1 MLSSLVGGLLLLMA
15 TGIPIAICM
24 LIVGIAYMFYQDIP
38 IMVAAQYM
46 TEGAMLNVLIA
57 IPLYLL
63 TGVLMNE
70 VGMSHRIV
78 RLCNAMVGHV
88 RGGLAI
94 VNVMACMIFAGLT
107 GEAVAETA
115 GLGSVMIPAMEKE
128 GYDKPFASA
137 LTVTAA
143 VIGPIIPP
151 SVPMIICSALA
162 SLSVGRMFLGGL
174 IPGILFGVFLMLLS
188 YLFAIRRNYP
198 VKAKAARGEFW
209 TSFKDASWGLLT
221 IIIIL
226 GGIFTGVF
234 TPVEA
239 AGIAAVYSFLVGV
252 FVYHS
257 LDLKKLPQMC
267 LNVAV
272 STGVIMF
279 IIAMAGLY
287 NFVLTREQ
295 IPQELIRIVMGISQD
310 PTVLLIMICIGLFIL
325 GCFLSTTPGLLLV
338 VPVLTPLVQTAMFH
352 PIHFWV
358 VIVLALLLGTL
369 TPPVGINLYLVTS
382 ISGVGTGRLLKE
394 LPPFYLV
401 LITVICVAIFVP
413 WIVTAPGDWVYGALT
428 AK

>member
-1 MLSSLVGGLLLLMA
+1 MLSLLVGGLLSLMA
-15 TGIPIAICM
+15 TGIPIAVCM
-24 LIVGIAYMFYQDIP
+24 LIVGIVYMFYQDIP
-38 IMVAAQYM
+38 LMVAAQYM

-78 RLCNAMVGHV
+78 RFCNAVVGHI

-94 VNVMACMIFAGLT
+94 VNVMACMIFAGMT

-115 GLGSVMIPAMEKE
+115 AFGSVMVPAMEKD
-128 GYDKPFASA
+128 GYDKPFAAA

-162 SLSVGRMFLGGL
+162 SLSVGRMFLGGMV
-174 IPGILFGVFLMLLS
+174 PGILFGAFLMILS
-188 YLFAIRRNYP
+188 YVFAIRRNYP
-198 VKAKAARGEFW
+198 VKERAAKGEFW
-209 TSFKDASWGLLT
+209 ASLKDASWGLLT
-221 IIIIL
+221 ILIIL

-239 AGIAAVYSFLVGV
+239 AGAAAVYSFLVGL
-252 FVYHS
+252 FIYRS

-267 LNVAV
+267 LSVAV

-295 IPQELIRIVMGISQD
+295 IPHEVIRLVMGVSQD

-325 GCFLSTTPGLLLV
+325 GCFLSTTPALLLV
-338 VPVLTPLVQTAMFH
+338 VPVLSPLVQTAAFH

-369 TPPVGINLYLVTS
+369 TPPVGINLYLITN
-382 ISGVGTGRLLKE
+382 ISGVGTGRLIKE

-401 LITVICVAIFVP
+401 LVTVIFIAIFVP

-428 AK
+428 MK

>member
-1 MLSSLVGGLLLLMA
+1 MLSLLIGGLLSLMA
-15 TGIPIAICM
+15 TGIPIAVCM
-24 LIVGIAYMFYQDIP
+24 LMIGIIYMIQQEIP
-38 IMVAAQYM
+38 LMVAAQYM

-78 RLCNAMVGHV
+78 RLCNAVVGHI

-94 VNVMACMIFAGLT
+94 VNVMACMIFAGMT

-115 GLGSVMIPAMEKE
+115 GLGSVMVPAMEKD

-162 SLSVGRMFLGGL
+162 SLSVGRMFLGGM
-174 IPGILFGVFLMLLS
+174 IPGILFGLLLMGLS
-188 YLFAIRRNYP
+188 YVYAVRRNYP
-198 VKAKAARGEFW
+198 IKAKAAKGEFW
-209 TSFKDASWGLLT
+209 VSLKDACFGLLT
-221 IIIIL
+221 IFIIL

-239 AGIAAVYSFLVGV
+239 AGIAAVYSFLVGL
-252 FVYHS
+252 FIYRS
-257 LDLKKLPQMC
+257 LDLKKLPKMC
-267 LNVAV
+267 LDVAV

-295 IPQELIRIVMGISQD
+295 IPQEVIRLVMGVSQD
-310 PTVLLIMICIGLFIL
+310 QTVLLIMICIGLFIL
-325 GCFLSTTPGLLLV
+325 GCFLSTTPALLLV
-338 VPVLTPLVQTAMFH
+338 VPVLSPLVQQATFH

-369 TPPVGINLYLVTS
+369 TPPVGINLYLITS
-382 ISGVGTGRLLKE
+382 ISGVGTGRLIRE
-394 LPPFYLV
+394 LPPFYMV
-401 LITVICVAIFVP
+401 LISVIIIAIFCP
-413 WIVTAPGDWVYGALT
+413 WIVTAPGDWVYGT
-428 AK
+428 RV

>member
-1 MLSSLVGGLLLLMA
+1 MLSLLVGGLLSLMA

-24 LIVGIAYMFYQDIP
+24 LIIGIIYMVQQEIP

-78 RLCNAMVGHV
+78 RLCNAVVGHI

-94 VNVMACMIFAGLT
+94 VNVMACMIFAGMT

-115 GLGSVMIPAMEKE
+115 GLGSVMVPAMEKD

-162 SLSVGRMFLGGL
+162 SLSVGRMFLGGM
-174 IPGILFGVFLMLLS
+174 IPGILFGVLLMGLS
-188 YLFAIRRNYP
+188 YVYAIRRKYP
-198 VKAKAARGEFW
+198 IKSKAPKGEFW
-209 TSFKDASWGLLT
+209 MSLKDACFGLLT
-221 IIIIL
+221 IFIIL
-226 GGIFTGVF
+226 GGIFTGIF

-239 AGIAAVYSFLVGV
+239 AGIAAVYSFLVGL
-252 FVYHS
+252 FIYRS
-257 LDLKKLPQMC
+257 LDLKKLPEMC

-295 IPQELIRIVMGISQD
+295 IPQEVIRLVMGISQNQ
-310 PTVLLIMICIGLFIL
+310 TIL
-325 GCFLSTTPGLLLV
+325 S
-338 VPVLTPLVQTAMFH
+338 
-352 PIHFWV
+352 
-358 VIVLALLLGTL
+358 
-369 TPPVGINLYLVTS
+369 INDLH
-382 ISGVGTGRLLKE
+382 GA
-394 LPPFYLV
+394 FYLRM
-401 LITVICVAIFVP
+401 LSEHDTRLAAGGSR
-413 WIVTAPGDWVYGALT
+413 IVTIGAAGGISPYPFLGGHCPGAALGDLDP
-428 AK
+428 AGWN

>member
-1 MLSSLVGGLLLLMA
+1 MVTLLVGGLLSLMA

-24 LIVGIAYMFYQDIP
+24 LIIGIAYMIHEDIP
-38 IMVAAQYM
+38 MMVAAQYM

-70 VGMSHRIV
+70 VGMSHRVV
-78 RLCNAMVGHV
+78 RLCNAVVGHV
-88 RGGLAI
+88 RGGLAV
-94 VNVMACMIFAGLT
+94 VNVMACMIFAGMT

-115 GLGSVMIPAMEKE
+115 GLGSVMIPAMEKD

-162 SLSVGRMFLGGL
+162 SLSVGRMFLGGM
-174 IPGILFGVFLMLLS
+174 IPGILFGLFLMGLS
-188 YLFAIRRNYP
+188 YFFAIKRNYP
-198 VKAKAARGEFW
+198 IKAKTAKGEFW
-209 TSFKDASWGLLT
+209 PALRDASFGLLT
-221 IIIIL
+221 IFIIL

-239 AGIAAVYSFLVGV
+239 AGIAAVYSFLVGL
-252 FVYHS
+252 FIYKS
-257 LDLKKLPQMC
+257 LDLKKVPQMC
-267 LNVAV
+267 LSVAV

-287 NFVLTREQ
+287 TFVLTRAQ
-295 IPQELIRIVMGISQD
+295 IPQEVIKLVMGVSHNQ
-310 PTVLLIMICIGLFIL
+310 TVLLLMVCIGLFIL
-325 GCFLSTTPGLLLV
+325 GCFLSTTPALLLV
-338 VPVLTPLVQTAMFH
+338 VPVLTPLVQQAGFH

-382 ISGVGTGRLLKE
+382 ISGVGTGRLIKE

-401 LITVICVAIFVP
+401 LISVIFVAIFVP
-413 WIVTAPGDWVYGALT
+413 WIVTAPGDWIYGT
-428 AK
+428 RM